1 VDLTTHARPLKMVH
15 EETENAR
22 VDINFSDRLS
32 DSTKPLFIVKDRITK
47 IFNRLWQANLDDK
60 GSGFQD
66 AELSFFSADTV
77 HSTKRC
83 RFGTYD
89 KMNSCAGL
97 LRPTYA
103 HGKEA
108 VLRRFRKRTCEGY
121 TRERFDAIILRS
133 LAKGHRGS

>member
-1 VDLTTHARPLKMVH
+1 MDLTTHARPLKMVH

-66 AELSFFSADTV
+66 TELSFL
-77 HSTKRC
+77 
-83 RFGTYD
+83 FGGYCPQYQEVQVWHIRQD
-89 KMNSCAGL
+89 EQ
-97 LRPTYA
+97 LRGFA
-103 HGKEA
+103 A
-108 VLRRFRKRTCEGY
+108 SDV
-121 TRERFDAIILRS
+121 RS
-133 LAKGHRGS
+133 R